1 MPAGAF
7 RKLSSS
13 HSSSSGSIYRIA
25 ITGAISGLLFGYDT
39 AVINGALLSLREHFA
54 LSEVQVEFA
63 ASSLL
68 YGCLFGALAAGWLSD
83 RYGRRSILRLS
94 GALFLVSSIF
104 AAVPHTI
111 TEFLVARFLGGLGIG
126 LASTIAPLYL
136 AEVSPR
142 EKRGSIVTLN
152 QTAIVTG
159 ILLAYCTNYGLS
171 FLGDMA
177 WRWMFGSAA
186 LPALAFIVCLGF
198 VPESP
203 RWLMQQHRDEE
214 AGEALRTIGGD
225 AHMTETLI
233 EIKSAIAEEEAPPG
247 WMRRMR
253 RPLILAIVV
262 AALQQMTGI
271 NTVIYY
277 GSMLFVAHGNSG
289 SPQMAFA
296 ANVLIGLTN
305 FVFTLVALVV
315 MDRIGRRILLGGS
328 ALVMFIALVLLV
340 FEFHSAQTHF
350 VLIVASTMLYVAAF
364 ATGLGPGAWVYIA
377 EIFPTNIRGRAM
389 SIATSVLWASCIL
402 VSNSFLTLI
411 RALTAAG
418 AFAVYAAICAIA
430 VFFFFRLPET
440 RGRSLEEIERS
451 WRRESSAK

>member
-1 MPAGAF
+1 
-7 RKLSSS
+7 
-13 HSSSSGSIYRIA
+13 
-25 ITGAISGLLFGYDT
+25 
-39 AVINGALLSLREHFA
+39 
-54 LSEVQVEFA
+54 
-63 ASSLL
+63 
-68 YGCLFGALAAGWLSD
+68 
-83 RYGRRSILRLS
+83 
-94 GALFLVSSIF
+94 
-104 AAVPHTI
+104 
-111 TEFLVARFLGGLGIG
+111 
-126 LASTIAPLYL
+126 
-136 AEVSPR
+136 
-142 EKRGSIVTLN
+142 
-152 QTAIVTG
+152 
-159 ILLAYCTNYGLS
+159 
-171 FLGDMA
+171 MA

-186 LPALAFIVCLGF
+186 LPAFAFIVCLGF

-203 RWLMQQHRDEE
+203 RWLIQQHRDEE

-350 VLIVASTMLYVAAF
+350 VLIVASTMLYVAKRSPQASDPEHGFISLKFFPQTFADAPCPWPLQCCGQVAF
-364 ATGLGPGAWVYIA
+364 LSRT
-377 EIFPTNIRGRAM
+377 R
-389 SIATSVLWASCIL
+389 
-402 VSNSFLTLI
+402 FL
-411 RALTAAG
+411 R
-418 AFAVYAAICAIA
+418 
-430 VFFFFRLPET
+430 
-440 RGRSLEEIERS
+440 
-451 WRRESSAK
+451 